1 MEESNLLEKLER
13 VKAPS
18 DFEQRMLAQ
27 LSFRKRKNLKAKQLR
42 FSLAGALGA
51 ALALIIVLNVFL
63 LPRKSPVDYAFSKKG
78 APSVFKGTDETERR
92 ESIPIIEAVD
102 YTGQMK
108 SPSLEPRTVYILEQV
123 TQRTGIEIKY

>member
-1 MEESNLLEKLER
+1 MEEFNLLEKLER

-27 LSFRKRKNLKAKQLR
+27 LSFRKRKNLKARQLR
-42 FSLAGALGA
+42 FSLAGALSA
-51 ALALIIVLNVFL
+51 ALVLIVVLNVFL
-63 LPRKSPVDYAFSKKG
+63 LPRKSPIDYALSK
-78 APSVFKGTDETERR
+78 KGTDEMERR

-108 SPSLEPRTVYILEQV
+108 SPSPEARTVYILEQV
-123 TQRTGIEIKY
+123 TPRTGAEIKY